1 MWVKTMVQFG
11 NEKEE
16 IEIFQK
22 AYDQCLGLTCP
33 VCMTEC
39 RGFAYLAMNLVK
51 LRAEMIDEKD
61 LEDDEMF
68 AQMLM
73 YMKVFFEERKEFID
87 RVIENYKK
95 KGRFVEENEEEKLA
109 SSEPGVFVE
118 EEEQN
123 G

>member
-1 MWVKTMVQFG
+1 MVQFG
-11 NEKEE
+11 NEEEE
-16 IEIFQK
+16 IKIFQK

-51 LRAEMIDEKD
+51 LRADMIDEKD
-61 LEDDEMF
+61 LEDDELF
-68 AQMLM
+68 AQMLL
-73 YMKVFFEERKEFID
+73 YMKTFFEVRKDFVE

-95 KGRFVEENEEEKLA
+95 KGKFVEENEESNEKK
-109 SSEPGVFVE
+109 PGVFVE